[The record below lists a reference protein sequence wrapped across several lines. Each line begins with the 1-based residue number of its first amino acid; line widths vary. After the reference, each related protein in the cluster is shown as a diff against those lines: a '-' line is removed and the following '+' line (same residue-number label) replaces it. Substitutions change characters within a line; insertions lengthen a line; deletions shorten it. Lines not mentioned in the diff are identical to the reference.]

1 MTKTTDYIDLPS
13 ASPGTARSL
22 RVVRYRAANARPFVY
37 LQTGLHADELP
48 GMLVLD
54 HLMRRLDE
62 ADAKGMLE
70 GQVVIVPMANPVG
83 LAQRIEHVH
92 VGRFDLDGGGNF
104 NRHYPSLAEPVAE
117 LVRGKLTDSA
127 EGNVARIRAAMA
139 RHLSTRD
146 EIMTETEALR
156 HSLLRLSCEAD
167 IALDLHCD
175 SEAVM
180 HLYFLDSHWPEAE
193 DLHRLLGS
201 ECTLL
206 AAKSGGE
213 PFDEAL
219 STPWVDL
226 QEMFPDHPIPAA
238 CLASTVELRG
248 QADVDDDTA
257 REDADALFRFLQHR
271 GVISGDP
278 GKLPEARSAAT
289 PLAGV
294 DMVRAPVA
302 GIVAFK
308 ADPGDRVRAGDVVAE
323 ILDPLSGE
331 RQAIT
336 TRQTGIVFGRRT
348 HRLVRPGDIFI
359 KVAGAEPLDGR
370 EGNLLTS
377 R

>member
-1 MTKTTDYIDLPS
+1 MTKKTDFISLPS
-13 ASPGTARSL
+13 ASPGTTRSL
-22 RVVRYRAANARPFVY
+22 RVVRYRSANARPFVY

-70 GQVVIVPMANPVG
+70 GQVVIVPMANPIG
-83 LAQRIEHVH
+83 LSQRIEHVH

-104 NRHYPSLAEPVAE
+104 NRHYPALAEPVAE
-117 LVRGKLTDSA
+117 LVKGKLTDSA
-127 EGNVARIRAAMA
+127 EGNVVRIRAAMA
-139 RHLSTRD
+139 RHLSTQD

-156 HSLLRLSCEAD
+156 HTLLRLSCEAD

-180 HLYFLDSHWPEAE
+180 HLYFLEKHWPEAE
-193 DLHRLLGS
+193 DLHCLLGS
-201 ECTLL
+201 DCTLL
-206 AAKSGGE
+206 ADKSGGE

-219 STPWVDL
+219 STPWLDL
-226 QEMFPDHPIPAA
+226 QARFPDHPIPAA
-238 CLASTVELRG
+238 CLAATIELRG
-248 QADVDDDTA
+248 QADVDDDIA
-257 REDADALFRFLQHR
+257 RQDADALFRFLQHR

-278 GKLPEARSAAT
+278 GPLPEARSAAT

-308 ADPGDRVRAGDVVAE
+308 AAPGDRVKAGDVVAE
-323 ILDPLSGE
+323 ILDPLTGE
-331 RQAIT
+331 RLPVATQ
-336 TRQTGIVFGRRT
+336 QTGIVFGRRT

-377 R
+377 